1 VTEVDLV
8 HYAGKLEHWIRFG
21 CHASERIIDRRRRT
35 LFFRPGTVFAFVRW
49 QANDYGTVK
58 SHIDIIRAL
67 APGAPCTSVPC
78 VRPGGEL
85 LLSVRGWPKVARVF
99 AAITA
104 VEALDIDPAAI
115 CPDHWRHLHNR
126 LGVGMEPRPYSAQ
139 RHRAW
144 LLRQRIM
151 T

>member
-21 CHASERIIDRRRRT
+21 YHASERIIDRRRRT
-35 LFFRPGTVFAFVRW
+35 LFFRPGSIFAFVRW
-49 QANDYGTVK
+49 QANDYGTVN
-58 SHIDIIRAL
+58 SHIDIIRAVV
-67 APGAPCTSVPC
+67 PSAPCTSVPR

-104 VEALDIDPAAI
+104 VEVLDIDPAAI
-115 CPDHWRHLHNR
+115 CPDYWRHLHNR

>member
-1 VTEVDLV
+1 VTEVDLI
-8 HYAGKLEHWIRFG
+8 HFPGKLEHWIRFG
-21 CHASERIIDRRRRT
+21 VPVSERITDRRRRT
-35 LFFRPGTVFAFVRW
+35 LLYAPGAIFAFVRW

-58 SHIDIIRAL
+58 SNIDIIRAV
-67 APGAPCTSVPC
+67 APGAPCTSVPR

-104 VEALDIDPAAI
+104 VEELDIDPAAI
-115 CPDHWRHLHNR
+115 CPDHWCHLHNR
-126 LGVGMEPRPYSAQ
+126 LSVGIEPRPYSSQ